1 MLLKQIDITLLVL
14 SFVLRS
20 LVGKMVKDPKRNDK
34 LIKGMAKNFYQS
46 IKILA
51 IPYPFYRRVVQ
62 IV

>member
-34 LIKGMAKNFYQS
+34 LIKGMAKDFYRL

-51 IPYPFYRRVVQ
+51 ISYPFYRRVVQ